1 MQNNL
6 RGPGG
11 TKDTPSYN
19 LGGIAKIFDV
29 QEYDLL
35 KNIWMLPVGD
45 RGVAVAALLILG
57 VQNVDGVGHRA
68 RVAARAR
75 SPENDGWTD

>member
-1 MQNNL
+1 ML
-6 RGPGG
+6 
-11 TKDTPSYN
+11 
-19 LGGIAKIFDV
+19 
-29 QEYDLL
+29 
-35 KNIWMLPVGD
+35 LPVGD
-45 RGVAVAALLILG
+45 GGVAVAALLILG